1 MTPLNLELGEN
12 TGVIVVDHGSRRD
25 QSNQLLVNVVEVFRA
40 ATGVEMVEP
49 AHMELA
55 EPSIEVA
62 FGRCVEQGAKTIV
75 IFPYFLLPGRHW
87 DQDIPALAAKAAK
100 KHPGIQFLV
109 TAPLGVHS
117 LMAEIMGDRIQ
128 HCLDHAQKR
137 APECPLCEGSGRC
150 KFVETP
156 N

>member
-12 TGVIVVDHGSRRD
+12 AGVIVVDHGSRRD
-25 QSNQLLVNVVEVFRA
+25 QSNQLLVDVVEVFRA
-40 ATGVEMVEP
+40 ATEIQIVEP

-55 EPSIEVA
+55 HPSIQVA
-62 FGRCVEQGAKTIV
+62 FDRCVQQGANSIV

-87 DQDIPALAAKAAK
+87 DQDIPKLAAEAACQ
-100 KHPGIQFLV
+100 HPGTRFLV

-128 HCLDHAQKR
+128 HCLDHARKQ
-137 APECPLCEGSGRC
+137 APECPICEGSNRC
-150 KFVETP
+150 KFVDTAS
-156 N
+156 